1 MSVTLKGFDD
11 AIKRKG
17 VTISAVVEQL
27 GTDASAF
34 YRKRMGERRFSL
46 NDVVKLAGILD
57 CSIQDLVY
65 GFDVNP
71 PDRQD
76 DWVMGLGHMQ
86 KDLCKHLI
94 SNEIEASLDVTRDGP
109 ASTKTG
115 PGGRP

>member
-1 MSVTLKGFDD
+1 MSVTLKGFDE

-17 VTISAVVEQL
+17 MTISAVTEQM
-27 GTDASAF
+27 GTDTSAF

-46 NDVVKLAGILD
+46 NDVVQLAGILD

-76 DWVMGLGHMQ
+76 DMVPLG
-86 KDLCKHLI
+86 
-94 SNEIEASLDVTRDGP
+94 
-109 ASTKTG
+109 
-115 PGGRP
+115 

>member
-11 AIKRKG
+11 AIKRKSM
-17 VTISAVVEQL
+17 TISAVVEQL

-65 GFDVNP
+65 GFDANP
-71 PDRQD
+71 P
-76 DWVMGLGHMQ
+76 
-86 KDLCKHLI
+86 
-94 SNEIEASLDVTRDGP
+94 ET
-109 ASTKTG
+109 TG
-115 PGGRP
+115 AVSKRS